1 MLILIYW
8 MMTLC
13 CCIYAAAEGGVAGRL
28 GAVIVLIKT
37 AGGALI
43 TYIERDW
50 QITSYSLLQ
59 LDVACLIALLW
70 LSLRSDHHWPLWS
83 TACQFLAVAIHVTT
97 LVQPELTPKVYQGL
111 HNLWS
116 IPMQLFMVRGIVL
129 DCRAK
134 RRGRA
139 MVAT

>member
-129 DCRAK
+129 DRRAK

>member
-13 CCIYAAAEGGVAGRL
+13 CCLYAAARGGAAGRA
-28 GAVIVLIKT
+28 GAAIVVFKT
-37 AGGALI
+37 AAGAII

-50 QITSYSLLQ
+50 QITAYSLLQ
-59 LDVACLIALLW
+59 VDTACLLAFLW
-70 LSLRSDHHWPLWS
+70 LSLRSDHYWPLWS

-111 HNLWS
+111 HNLWA
-116 IPMQLFMVRGIVL
+116 IPMQLFMVRGIAL
-129 DCRAK
+129 D
-134 RRGRA
+134 RRFLRWRKG
-139 MVAT
+139 MITT

>member
-111 HNLWS
+111 HSLWA
-116 IPMQLFMVRGIVL
+116 IPMQLFMLRGIAL
-129 DCRAK
+129 DRRA
-134 RRGRA
+134 RRIIRA

>member
-1 MLILIYW
+1 MLLLTYW

-13 CCIYAAAEGGVAGRL
+13 CCIYAAAKGGVAGRV
-28 GAVIVLIKT
+28 GAGIVLFKT
-37 AGGALI
+37 VAIAI
-43 TYIERDW
+43 VTYVERDW

-59 LDVACLIALLW
+59 VDAVCLVAFLW
-70 LSLRSDHHWPLWS
+70 LSLRSDHYWPLWS

-111 HNLWS
+111 HSLWA
-116 IPMQLFMVRGIVL
+116 IPMQLFMLRGIAL
-129 DCRAK
+129 DRRA
-134 RRGRA
+134 RRIIRA